1 MFAIP
6 IGDTLSAFFFK
17 IWQI

>member
-1 MFAIP
+1 MTDALIMV
-6 IGDTLSAFFFK
+6 AFFFK